1 MNILFLN
8 GPNLNLLGCRDVSY
22 YGSHTI
28 DDVYEDVRTA
38 ATKLGVSVD
47 FFQSSEEGALI
58 DYIHD
63 KMESCSGIIINAGAL
78 THYGLA
84 LRDSLA
90 DTKLPVVELHL
101 SNIFARDEFRQH
113 SFIEGIAVGQ
123 IAGLGWKG
131 YSYALESLADY
142 LRSKST

>member
-28 DDVYEDVRTA
+28 DDVYKDVRTA

-47 FFQSSEEGALI
+47 FFQSSQEGALI

-63 KMESCSGIIINAGAL
+63 KMGSCSGIIINAGAL
-78 THYGLA
+78 THYGL
-84 LRDSLA
+84 SLKDA
-90 DTKLPVVELHL
+90 VLEAKVPIVEVHI
-101 SNIFARDEFRQH
+101 SNIH
-113 SFIEGIAVGQ
+113 SREKYRRHSVIEGVAVGQ

-131 YSYALESLADY
+131 YSYGLELLVNYIRDG
-142 LRSKST
+142 

>member
-28 DDVYEDVRTA
+28 DDVYKDVRTV
-38 ATKLGVSVD
+38 ATKLGVSDD
-47 FFQSSEEGALI
+47 FFQSSQEGALI

-63 KMESCSGIIINAGAL
+63 KIGSCSGIIINAGAL
-78 THYGLA
+78 THYGL
-84 LRDSLA
+84 SLKDA
-90 DTKLPVVELHL
+90 VLEAKVPIVEVHI
-101 SNIFARDEFRQH
+101 SNIH
-113 SFIEGIAVGQ
+113 SREKYRRHSVIEGVAVGQ

-131 YSYALESLADY
+131 YSYGLELLVNYIRDG
-142 LRSKST
+142 

>member
-28 DDVYEDVRTA
+28 DDVYKDVRTT

-47 FFQSSEEGALI
+47 FFQSSQEGALI

-63 KMESCSGIIINAGAL
+63 KMGSCSGIIINAGAL
-78 THYGLA
+78 THYGL
-84 LRDSLA
+84 SLKDA
-90 DTKLPVVELHL
+90 VLEAKVPIVEVHI
-101 SNIFARDEFRQH
+101 SNIH
-113 SFIEGIAVGQ
+113 SREKYRRHSVIEGVAVGQ

-131 YSYALESLADY
+131 YSYGLELLVNYIRDG
-142 LRSKST
+142 

>member
-28 DDVYEDVRTA
+28 DDVYKDVRTA

-47 FFQSSEEGALI
+47 FFQSSQEGALI

-63 KMESCSGIIINAGAL
+63 KMGSCSGIIINAGAL
-78 THYGLA
+78 THYGL
-84 LRDSLA
+84 SLKDA
-90 DTKLPVVELHL
+90 VLEAKVPIVEVHI
-101 SNIFARDEFRQH
+101 SNILSREKYRRH
-113 SFIEGIAVGQ
+113 SVIEGVAVGQ

-131 YSYALESLADY
+131 YSYGLELLVNYIRDG
-142 LRSKST
+142 

>member
-28 DDVYEDVRTA
+28 DDVYKDVRTV

-47 FFQSSEEGALI
+47 FFQSSQEGALI

-63 KMESCSGIIINAGAL
+63 KIGSCSGIIINAGAL
-78 THYGLA
+78 THYGL
-84 LRDSLA
+84 SLKDA
-90 DTKLPVVELHL
+90 VLEAKVPIVEVHI
-101 SNIFARDEFRQH
+101 SNIH
-113 SFIEGIAVGQ
+113 SREKYRRHSVIEGVAVGQ

-131 YSYALESLADY
+131 YSYGLELLVNYIRDG
-142 LRSKST
+142 

>member
-28 DDVYEDVRTA
+28 DDVYKDVRTA

-47 FFQSSEEGALI
+47 FFQSSQEGALI

-63 KMESCSGIIINAGAL
+63 KMGSCSGIIINAGAL
-78 THYGLA
+78 THYGL
-84 LRDSLA
+84 SLKDA
-90 DTKLPVVELHL
+90 VLEAKVPIVEVHI
-101 SNIFARDEFRQH
+101 SNIH
-113 SFIEGIAVGQ
+113 SRERYRRHSVIEGVAVGQ

-131 YSYALESLADY
+131 YSYGLELLVNYIRDG
-142 LRSKST
+142 

>member
-28 DDVYEDVRTA
+28 DDVYKDVRTA

-47 FFQSSEEGALI
+47 FFQSSQEGALI

-63 KMESCSGIIINAGAL
+63 KMGSCSGIIINAGAL
-78 THYGLA
+78 THYGL
-84 LRDSLA
+84 SLKDA
-90 DTKLPVVELHL
+90 VLEAKVPIVEVHI
-101 SNIFARDEFRQH
+101 SNIH
-113 SFIEGIAVGQ
+113 SREKYRRHSVIEGVAVGQ
-123 IAGLGWKG
+123 LAGLGWKG
-131 YSYALESLADY
+131 YSYGLELLVNYIRDG
-142 LRSKST
+142 

>member
-1 MNILFLN
+1 MN

-28 DDVYEDVRTA
+28 DDVYKDVRTV

-47 FFQSSEEGALI
+47 FFQSSQEGALI

-63 KMESCSGIIINAGAL
+63 KMGSCSGIIINAGAL
-78 THYGLA
+78 THYGL
-84 LRDSLA
+84 SLKDA
-90 DTKLPVVELHL
+90 VLEAKVPIVEVHI
-101 SNIFARDEFRQH
+101 SNIH
-113 SFIEGIAVGQ
+113 SREKYRRHSVIEGVAVGQ

-131 YSYALESLADY
+131 YSYGLELLVNYIRDG
-142 LRSKST
+142 

>member
-22 YGSHTI
+22 YGSLTI
-28 DDVYEDVRTA
+28 DDVYKDVRTV

-47 FFQSSEEGALI
+47 FFQSSQEGALI

-63 KMESCSGIIINAGAL
+63 KMGSCSGIIINAGAL
-78 THYGLA
+78 THYGL
-84 LRDSLA
+84 SLKDA
-90 DTKLPVVELHL
+90 VLEAKVPIVEVHI
-101 SNIFARDEFRQH
+101 SNIH
-113 SFIEGIAVGQ
+113 SREKYRRHSVIEGVAVGQ

-131 YSYALESLADY
+131 YSYGLELLVNYIRDG
-142 LRSKST
+142 

>member
-28 DDVYEDVRTA
+28 DDVYKDVRTA

-47 FFQSSEEGALI
+47 FFQSSQEGALI

-63 KMESCSGIIINAGAL
+63 KMGSCSGIIINAGAL
-78 THYGLA
+78 THYGL
-84 LRDSLA
+84 SLKDA
-90 DTKLPVVELHL
+90 VLEAKVPIVEVHI
-101 SNIFARDEFRQH
+101 SNIH
-113 SFIEGIAVGQ
+113 SREKYRRHSVIEGVAVGQ

-131 YSYALESLADY
+131 YSYGLELLVNYVRDG
-142 LRSKST
+142 